1 MVGLEGGEGKL
12 MALDQRDVLVVQ
24 LAECAGVGV
33 LAEEQRGGRS
43 QVRLFMAGL
52 DLFESSFVY
61 AAKPNLTL

>member
-33 LAEEQRGGRS
+33 LAEEQREGEGG
-43 QVRLFMAGL
+43 
-52 DLFESSFVY
+52 E
-61 AAKPNLTL
+61 